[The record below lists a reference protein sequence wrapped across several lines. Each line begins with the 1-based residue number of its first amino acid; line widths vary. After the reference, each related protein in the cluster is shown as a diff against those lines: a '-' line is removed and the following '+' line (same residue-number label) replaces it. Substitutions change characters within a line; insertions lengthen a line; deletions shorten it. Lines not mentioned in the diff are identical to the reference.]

1 MPDEWPWE
9 EAKKLFEKPDVT
21 PASEVEAEWKGPDV
35 EGLVEFLVKQK
46 GFKYVLFLSC
56 ELRRASRWMFGV

>member
-21 PASEVEAEWKGPDV
+21 PADQVEAEWKAPDI

-46 GFKYVLFLSC
+46 GFKCVHAYCLCPHMS
-56 ELRRASRWMFGV
+56 